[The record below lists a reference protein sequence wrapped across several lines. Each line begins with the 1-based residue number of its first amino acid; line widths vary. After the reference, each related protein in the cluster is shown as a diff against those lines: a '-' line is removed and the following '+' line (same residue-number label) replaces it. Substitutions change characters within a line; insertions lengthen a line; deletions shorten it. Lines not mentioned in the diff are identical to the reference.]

1 MTEVDVFIAGG
12 GIAGLAAAARLS
24 EAGISVMLADPAPV
38 ALDGGED
45 GADLR
50 STAFLQP
57 ARDLFETCG
66 LWEALAP
73 RATPLEILRVLDT
86 RGQPPEIV
94 TDRAFRADDLGEAT
108 FGWNLPNWLT
118 RKVLADALG
127 RAPGVELRFGVGV
140 MGLLTRST
148 EARVTLS
155 DGTRVAARLVIAADG
170 RASTLR
176 EAAGITVRQW
186 RYGQKALAFAVAH
199 DLPHEN
205 ISTELY
211 LSGGAFT
218 LVPLPDH
225 QGRPASAVVWMDDGP
240 DSLRRAALDAPAL
253 GREATERSCGILGA
267 LAPISRVAVF
277 PVVTQIADSLIAERT
292 ALIAEAAHVMPPIG
306 AQGLNTSLQD
316 VAALGHLAETRA
328 GEIGTPAFLDAYA
341 RARGRDL
348 AARARVIDAFN
359 RLCRSGAPV
368 FQDMRSRGLALIHDF
383 RPLRETVMKAG
394 LGG

>member
-1 MTEVDVFIAGG
+1 MTDCDVFIAGG

-24 EAGISVMLADPAPV
+24 KAGLSVVLADPAPV
-38 ALDGGED
+38 AEGGED
-45 GADLR
+45 ADADLR

-57 ARDLFETCG
+57 ARALFETCG
-66 LWEALAP
+66 LWDDLGP

-86 RGQPPEIV
+86 RGAPPEIV
-94 TDRAFRADDLGEAT
+94 TDRAFRSDDLGEAP

-118 RKVLADALG
+118 RKVLADALEDDP
-127 RAPGVELRFGVGV
+127 RVDLRLGVGLDR
-140 MGLLTRST
+140 LLTRTS

-155 DGTRVAARLVIAADG
+155 DGSRLSARLVIGADG
-170 RASTLR
+170 RSSRVR
-176 EAAGITVRQW
+176 EAAGIEAAAW
-186 RYGQKALAFAVAH
+186 RYGQKALAFAVVHEHPH
-199 DLPHEN
+199 DN
-205 ISTELY
+205 VSTELY

-225 QGRPASAVVWMDDGP
+225 DGRPASAVVWMDDGP
-240 DSLRRAALDAPAL
+240 ECLRRAALAPPAL
-253 GREATERSCGILGA
+253 GAEATARSCGILGA
-267 LAPISRVAVF
+267 LTPVTRVAVF
-277 PVVTQIADSLIAERT
+277 PVVTQIARALTAERV

-316 VAALGHLAETRA
+316 VAALGDLAEARA
-328 GEIGTPAFLDAYA
+328 GEIGTPGFLDAYA

-359 RLCRSGAPV
+359 RLCRSDAPL
-368 FQDMRSRGLALIHDF
+368 FQDLRSRGLALVHDF
-383 RPLRETVMKAG
+383 KPLRTRVMKAG